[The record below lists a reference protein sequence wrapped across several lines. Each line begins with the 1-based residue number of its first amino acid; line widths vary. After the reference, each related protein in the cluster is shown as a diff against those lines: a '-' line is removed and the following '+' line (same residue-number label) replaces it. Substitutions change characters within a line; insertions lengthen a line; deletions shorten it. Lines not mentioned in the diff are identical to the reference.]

1 MSPETKN
8 WIDICAETD
17 IPSQGSR
24 IVKTP
29 TGCLALFKTA
39 VGEVF
44 ALNDKCA
51 HKEGPLS
58 QGMVHDKF
66 VTCPLHSWVFSLE
79 TGEAQGADE
88 GRVATFPIRIV
99 DGRVEIELTAQAKS
113 KAA

>member
-1 MSPETKN
+1 MSDQPLN
-8 WIDICAETD
+8 WIDVCDADD
-17 IPSQGSR
+17 IPFQGSR

-29 TGCLALFKTA
+29 NGCLALFKT
-39 VGEVF
+39 VEGEVF

-58 QGMVHDKF
+58 QGIIHDKF

-88 GRVATFPIRIV
+88 GQVPIFPVRLVA
-99 DGRVEIELTAQAKS
+99 GRVEVSLNAKIGS